1 MRIIHRLEEMTET
14 ARGWLAG
21 GTVGFVPTMGYL
33 HNGHMSLVEAAKRE
47 CEISVVSIFTSP
59 LQFATH
65 EDYARYPRDVTRDLQ
80 LLEAAAV
87 DVVFLPRSEDL
98 FPADFSTYV
107 TLTGPLAA
115 QLEAAAI
122 PYALRGAATTIT
134 KLFQLVR
141 PDVAYFGQKDAQRV
155 ALVKRLVHD
164 LNMDIA
170 IRVLPTLREQDGL
183 ALDSRNT
190 LLLPAERQ
198 AAASI
203 YQALLA
209 AKAFIEQGELRAS
222 VVEEAIRQRLASST
236 EVSIEYVVICHADT
250 FSPLT
255 LLEPKTLILIAA
267 RVGSVPLLDSIVWLG
282 SNLWSM

>member
-1 MRIIHRLEEMTET
+1 MRIIHRLDEMTET

-33 HNGHMSLVEAAKRE
+33 HKGHMTLVEAAKRE

-65 EDYARYPRDVTRDLQ
+65 EDYAHYPRDVTRDLQ

-122 PYALRGAATTIT
+122 PYALRGAATTLT

-170 IRVLPTLREQDGL
+170 IRVLPTIREQDGL
-183 ALDSRNT
+183 ALDSRNA

-198 AAASI
+198 AAVSI

-209 AKAFIEQGELRAS
+209 AKAFIEQGELRAV
-222 VVEEAIRQRLASST
+222 VVEEAIRRRLASSA
-236 EVSIEYVVICHADT
+236 EISIEYVAICHSDT
-250 FSPLT
+250 FSPLM
-255 LLEPKTLILIAA
+255 LLEPKTLILIVA
-267 RVGSVPLLDSIVWLG
+267 RVGSVPLLDSLVWLG
-282 SNLWSM
+282 DNLWTM